1 MRGKDTRVY
10 LRVAWALWIVTLSS
24 VASRLGRPRSK
35 YLTSNSTKG
44 NISCGKSKQKGYRYL
59 KKKKKKKERRRR
71 RRKRHDWW
79 VRKGERKTFSLI
91 DFQMTRVISSPA

>member
-1 MRGKDTRVY
+1 
-10 LRVAWALWIVTLSS
+10 

-59 KKKKKKKERRRR
+59 KKKKKKKKE
-71 RRKRHDWW
+71 K
-79 VRKGERKTFSLI
+79 KKEKKKKNT
-91 DFQMTRVISSPA
+91 TNTTPTNPT

>member
-1 MRGKDTRVY
+1 
-10 LRVAWALWIVTLSS
+10 

-59 KKKKKKKERRRR
+59 KKKKKKKKEEEEEEN
-71 RRKRHDWW
+71 DM
-79 VRKGERKTFSLI
+79 I
-91 DFQMTRVISSPA
+91 DE